1 MTEYKTAENVRAQG
15 RDRQTRFR
23 DRNRR
28 IELCFNR
35 ETQKDIIEYLTEQER
50 KPAEIVAELVRKELN
65 AE

>member
-28 IELCFNR
+28 IELHFNR
-35 ETQKDIIEYLTEQER
+35 ETQKDIIEYLTTQEK
-50 KPAEIVAELVRKELN
+50 KPAEIVAEIVRKELN
-65 AE
+65 AK

>member
-1 MTEYKTAENVRAQG
+1 MTEYKTAENIRAQG

-50 KPAEIVAELVRKELN
+50 KPAEIVAELVKKELT